1 MMLTWVFWLSFW
13 SALLGG
19 PDEPPDQAKLGGFLM
34 PVPLALPRPSATVT
48 NLAAWRAEHRPQG
61 PTEPDRQGPTGGR
74 AA

>member
-19 PDEPPDQAKLGGFLM
+19 PDEPILM
-34 PVPLALPRPSATVT
+34 PVPLPLPRASATVT

-61 PTEPDRQGPTGGR
+61 PSGGR